1 MVKFWL
7 LCLILVIMA
16 VSGCMDNEP
25 EVNATMN
32 QTPTP
37 TPTQAFPELENTTVY
52 VKIMGTEFIPISYN
66 VKNGTTVK
74 WTNEDSAQYIL
85 NVDGISSPP
94 LNKRDSWNYTF
105 YRTGT
110 FEYNLSN
117 NSKMQKGRII
127 VE

>member
-1 MVKFWL
+1 MGIFWL
-7 LCLILVIMA
+7 LCLILVIIA
-16 VSGCMDNEP
+16 VSGCMDNGP

-37 TPTQAFPELENTTVY
+37 TQEAFPVLENTTVY
-52 VKIMGTEFIPISYN
+52 VKIKGTEFIPISYN

-94 LNKRDSWNYTF
+94 LNKRDNWSYTF
-105 YRTGT
+105 YRPGT

-117 NSKMQKGRII
+117 NSWMQKGLII

>member
-1 MVKFWL
+1 
-7 LCLILVIMA
+7 MA

-37 TPTQAFPELENTTVY
+37 TPTQAFPVLENTTVY